1 MSQPEPNE
9 LDTRARTMGTQMV
22 RGLLI
27 DVGLPIIAY
36 YVLRAVGASEW
47 IALLAATGVAA
58 GRIVW
63 GIVTKREVNQFA
75 AVMLLVYGLGLA
87 LALLTGDERILL
99 LKGSLIT
106 GSIGAVF
113 LITGIIGKRPLT
125 LAASQSFQPGRA
137 AEIAEEFRT
146 EPPAR
151 RAHRLISC
159 VWGAGLLAEAILRI
173 PVVYLLPI
181 DAGYLIS
188 ELMLVAAFALL
199 IGWTIWYMRKLGNN
213 ADEPAVETA

>member
-1 MSQPEPNE
+1 
-9 LDTRARTMGTQMV
+9 MGAMV

-27 DVGLPIIAY
+27 DVGLPIITY
-36 YVLRAVGASEW
+36 YVLRAAGVSEW

-58 GRIVW
+58 ARLVW
-63 GIVTKREVNQFA
+63 GLAARREVNQFA
-75 AVMLLVYGLGLA
+75 TVMLLVYGLGLA

-113 LITGIIGKRPLT
+113 LVTGIIGKRPLT

-146 EPPAR
+146 EPAAQ

-159 VWGAGLLAEAILRI
+159 VWGVGLLAEAILRI
-173 PVVYLLPI
+173 PVVYLLSI
-181 DAGYLIS
+181 DIGYLIS
-188 ELMLVAAFALL
+188 ELMLVAAFVLL
-199 IGWTIWYMRKLGNN
+199 TGWTIWYLRKLTGNT
-213 ADEPAVETA
+213 AEPAAESA

>member
-1 MSQPEPNE
+1 MNQPEPPE
-9 LDTRARTMGTQMV
+9 LDTRARAMGAQMV

-27 DVGLPIIAY
+27 DVGLPIITY
-36 YVLRAVGASEW
+36 YVLRAAGASEW

-58 GRIVW
+58 ARIVW
-63 GIVTKREVNQFA
+63 GIVVRRELNQFA
-75 AVMLLVYGLGLA
+75 CVMLLVYGLGLA

-113 LITGIIGKRPLT
+113 LITGIIGRRPLT
-125 LAASQSFQPGRA
+125 LAASQSFQPGKA

-146 EPPAR
+146 EPAAR

-159 VWGAGLLAEAILRI
+159 VWGGGLLTEAILRI

-199 IGWTIWYMRKLGNN
+199 IGWTIWYMRKLGAN
-213 ADEPAVETA
+213 ADEPAAETT

>member
-1 MSQPEPNE
+1 MNQSEPNE
-9 LDTRARTMGTQMV
+9 VDTRSAGMGAMV

-36 YVLRAVGASEW
+36 YVLRAFGASEW
-47 IALLAATGVAA
+47 VALLAATGVAA
-58 GRIVW
+58 VRIVW
-63 GIVTKREVNQFA
+63 GIVAQREVNQFA
-75 AVMLLVYGLGLA
+75 TVMLLVYGLGLA

-113 LITGIIGKRPLT
+113 LVTGIIGKRPLT

-146 EPPAR
+146 EPAAR
-151 RAHRLISC
+151 QAHRLISG
-159 VWGAGLLAEAILRI
+159 VWGIGLLAEAILRI

-199 IGWTIWYMRKLGNN
+199 IGWTIWYVRKLGST
-213 ADEPAVETA
+213 ADEPAAETS